1 MKLTKFEKDIQE
13 SIKKGDAKTVR
24 LSKAEREGYREA
36 ARAALA
42 KDKIITVRINGKD
55 LKALQA
61 IALESGKKYQTYLGD
76 LIHEHVAKRKKAA

>member
-1 MKLTKFEKDIQE
+1 MKLTKFEKEVKASIQ
-13 SIKKGDAKTVR
+13 KGDFEILKI
-24 LSKAEREGYREA
+24 SKAERKNYREA

-76 LIHEHVAKRKKAA
+76 LIHEHVMKRKKAA

>member
-1 MKLTKFEKDIQE
+1 MKLTKFEKGIKD
-13 SIKKGDAKTVR
+13 SIKNGDVKTVKI
-24 LSKAEREGYREA
+24 SKAERDGYREA

-42 KDKIITVRINGKD
+42 KDQIITVRINGKD

-61 IALESGKKYQTYLGD
+61 IALQSGKKYQTYLGD